1 MHTLPSLGG
10 GEHYYYCSPNA
21 RYHDGTRGIST
32 IAYPIALTGPISSTN
47 NYPGQAYRPTN
58 LTILAIPDYHQ
69 LRIPDRS
76 GLPRAQQI

>member
-1 MHTLPSLGG
+1 MASF
-10 GEHYYYCSPNA
+10 
-21 RYHDGTRGIST
+21 
-32 IAYPIALTGPISSTN
+32 ALTGPISSTN